1 MKKKLVL
8 VIVPL
13 ILLMAMMP
21 LLASAAGGPW
31 SDNFDSYGTGMQ
43 LHGVGGWKGWDN
55 NATFGAMTSSAQAR
69 SAPNSVDIN
78 GLSDLVHEYTTNS
91 GDWIYTA
98 WMYIPGN
105 MQGQTY
111 FIMLNDYNDGG
122 PYNWSTVVSF
132 NSATGMMLD
141 EGASGLSQP
150 YIADQWVELRVEI
163 DLDNDTQD
171 FYYNGALF
179 YSGTWTGHVSGGGA
193 LIIEAV
199 DLYANNATSVY
210 YDDLS
215 LLSAAGPPALEVS
228 KSPDTQDV
236 ITGGNADFTITITNT
251 GGITFTNVAA
261 SDPLVPACDN
271 NFTDLGPGAVQSY
284 NCTDVGVTTNYT
296 NTVIVTGT
304 PGTLPPVV
312 VSDTAVVNVNAP
324 TSVSLTGLAGD
335 SAGMPMVWVIGTISA
350 SIAAGILVLLRR
362 RRWQS

>member
-1 MKKKLVL
+1 MKKRIVLVILPLVL
-8 VIVPL
+8 V
-13 ILLMAMMP
+13 MAMMP

-31 SDNFDSYGTGMQ
+31 SDNFDSYATNSQ

-55 NATFGAMTSSAQAR
+55 DMTFGALTSSVQAR
-69 SAPNSVDIN
+69 SAPNSVDIL
-78 GLSDLVHEYTTNS
+78 GASDLVHEYTANS

-105 MQGQTY
+105 FQGQTY

-132 NSATGMMLD
+132 NSASGLMLD
-141 EGASGLSQP
+141 EGASGLSQA
-150 YIADQWVELRVEI
+150 YVTDQWVEIRVEI

-199 DLYANNATSVY
+199 DLYANGATSVY

-215 LLSAAGPPALEVS
+215 LLPPAGPPALEVS

-236 ITGGNADFTITITNT
+236 TTGGNADFTITITNT
-251 GGITFTNVAA
+251 GGVTFTNVAA
-261 SDPLVPACDN
+261 VDALVPACDN
-271 NFTDLGPGAVQSY
+271 NFTDLGPGSVQSY
-284 NCTDVGVTTNYT
+284 NCTDVGVMNNYT
-296 NTVIVTGT
+296 NTVVVTGT
-304 PGTLPPVV
+304 PGTLPQVV

-324 TSVSLTGLAGD
+324 TSVSLSGLGGD
-335 SAGMPMVWVIGTISA
+335 SVRLSFVWVIGA
-350 SIAAGILVLLRR
+350 AGVGIAAGIFVLSRR
-362 RRWQS
+362 RSPQI